1 MTFIIYKAYEITN
14 TKELAIPKEDLDPQ
28 FKTEGRWFD
37 PLKSYLL
44 ESYLLRKFQKN
55 SRFLVLAESKHVDDY
70 IRMLDEVNESFVF
83 HTQKTKSD
91 FRNSFLI
98 GMTLPLLGI
107 EFNEKGE
114 PTKLSK
120 SSEAALSLQLRD
132 YKRCE
137 DPIVL
142 IFARPLTK
150 FFEKFYKECLGH
162 LYDDTCRE
170 ALF

>member
-1 MTFIIYKAYEITN
+1 MYCSIGDTSLRDFYIMNLIIYKAYEITS
-14 TKELAIPKEDLDPQ
+14 TKELAIPKETLDPR
-28 FKTEGRWFD
+28 FESKGRWFD

-70 IRMLDEVNESFVF
+70 IRMLDEVNETFVF
-83 HTQKTKSD
+83 HAQKTRSEFK
-91 FRNSFLI
+91 NSFLI
-98 GMTLPLLGI
+98 GTTLPLLGV
-107 EFNEKGE
+107 EYNEKGE

-120 SSEAALSLQLRD
+120 SSEAALSMQLRD

-142 IFARPLTK
+142 IFAQPLT
-150 FFEKFYKECLGH
+150 FDLQ
-162 LYDDTCRE
+162 L
-170 ALF
+170 

>member
-1 MTFIIYKAYEITN
+1 MRDEI
-14 TKELAIPKEDLDPQ
+14 
-28 FKTEGRWFD
+28 
-37 PLKSYLL
+37 
-44 ESYLLRKFQKN
+44 
-55 SRFLVLAESKHVDDY
+55 
-70 IRMLDEVNESFVF
+70 NESFVF
-83 HTQKTKSD
+83 YAQKIRSSLET
-91 FRNSFLI
+91 SFLK
-98 GMTLPLLGI
+98 GTTLTLQGV

-120 SSEAALSLQLRD
+120 SSEAALSMQLRD

>member
-1 MTFIIYKAYEITN
+1 
-14 TKELAIPKEDLDPQ
+14 
-28 FKTEGRWFD
+28 
-37 PLKSYLL
+37 
-44 ESYLLRKFQKN
+44 
-55 SRFLVLAESKHVDDY
+55 
-70 IRMLDEVNESFVF
+70 
-83 HTQKTKSD
+83 
-91 FRNSFLI
+91 
-98 GMTLPLLGI
+98 MTLPLLGI